1 VKPLIPGAPVSL
13 DNAPPDNRQRL
24 GLLVVEA
31 MRALEERKEL
41 LIALRLVMEAWD
53 ESQQVVDVRFAN
65 ARIHARAL
73 LAKIEGPK

>member
-1 VKPLIPGAPVSL
+1 
-13 DNAPPDNRQRL
+13 
-24 GLLVVEA
+24 